1 MENLFF
7 LLALLSLLAFI
18 VGMFSPKTVL
28 PFKIQQNR
36 GLVTLIYLGGFFVFV
51 VIGGGFS
58 DPKNTTPQNTPK
70 TEKAFE
76 PSSDDLAET
85 ENTEETAYTYGDQI
99 AVGHFIYV
107 LGKPQF
113 KKTLGNEWSS
123 QTANGVYMVIPTSV
137 MNTSKETRT
146 MDSSSFFAADTEGYK
161 YESSIEGE
169 TALEMAGGASLF
181 LREIQPKIWVKG
193 FLVFEV
199 PEKGS
204 YYVHLTGNF
213 WGTSS
218 TDVLLK

>member
-36 GLVTLIYLGGFFVFV
+36 GLVTLIYLGGFFVFA

-58 DPKNTTPQNTPK
+58 DSDNATAQDIPKMK
-70 TEKAFE
+70 KAVE
-76 PSSDDLAET
+76 SSSVAPAET

-123 QTANGVYMVIPTSV
+123 QTANGVYMVIPASV

-146 MDSSSFFAADTEGYK
+146 MDSSSFFVTDTEGYK

-169 TALEMAGGASLF
+169 TALEMAGAASLF
-181 LREIQPKIWVKG
+181 LKEIQPKIWVKG